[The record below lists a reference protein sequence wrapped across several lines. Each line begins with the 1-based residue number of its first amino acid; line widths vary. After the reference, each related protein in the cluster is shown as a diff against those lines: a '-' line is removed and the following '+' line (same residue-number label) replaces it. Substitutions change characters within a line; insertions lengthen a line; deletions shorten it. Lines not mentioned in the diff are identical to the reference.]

1 MAAAE
6 ASPASTSTANRRLL
20 RNLPNGCRIR
30 GFRHVAEASHPAPP
44 AATRSRKDGGFT
56 PPPGRC
62 MAAYTLRSGAQVRQA
77 EAIRAAVAELRE
89 VQREA
94 AEDAKPRDE
103 RAAELQQG
111 LNRLTKRLVLLGGL
125 TLAASVLAVRPSP
138 SSLPVLNG

>member
-1 MAAAE
+1 MAAL
-6 ASPASTSTANRRLL
+6 RRH
-20 RNLPNGCRIR
+20 R
-30 GFRHVAEASHPAPP
+30 GLHGGVHP
-44 AATRSRKDGGFT
+44 
-56 PPPGRC
+56 
-62 MAAYTLRSGAQVRQA
+62 RSGAQVRQA

-138 SSLPVLNG
+138 SSLPC